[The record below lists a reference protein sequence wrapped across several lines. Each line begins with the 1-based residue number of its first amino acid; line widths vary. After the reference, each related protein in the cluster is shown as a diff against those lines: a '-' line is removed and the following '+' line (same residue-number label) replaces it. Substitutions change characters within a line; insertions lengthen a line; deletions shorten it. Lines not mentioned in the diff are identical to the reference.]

1 MKNTLKRISVGLASS
16 ALMLNMLSPAFAS
29 TTLYT
34 GGNGSNTENEIE
46 VEIEQTKLVEQSN
59 STDISNKFDIDL
71 GTGDNEAEDNTGGD
85 VSIKTGDTD
94 IIIDVENA
102 ANKNVANLSSCGTC
116 AGETGVTISGNGT
129 DSENEVELELETSV
143 WAVQDN
149 HADVDND
156 IEIDAETGDNDAEDN
171 TNGDVSIKTGSIGM
185 DIDISTLA
193 NENIA
198 FIGGE
203 DSDGQSI
210 SVRILD
216 NGSNTENEVE
226 LELETVTG
234 IEQDNHADV
243 DNDIEIDAE
252 TGDNDAEDNT
262 GGESSIDTG
271 SFVAF
276 IDVANSLNFN
286 SANVACDDCLMDIL
300 AKVADNGT
308 DSENEIEAEL
318 EGGVFVTQE
327 NSCGGF
333 GGFPFFFFNHNDC
346 METELEIDA
355 ETGDNQVEDST
366 NGSDSDPM
374 IETGDAGVDIDV
386 TNEGGINTYGADFP
400 EVTVDFSMGSMFAA
414 IWAMWH

>member
-46 VEIEQTKLVEQSN
+46 VEIEQTELVEQSN

-171 TNGDVSIKTGSIGM
+171 TNGDVSIETGNIGM

-198 FIGGE
+198 FIGGDS
-203 DSDGQSI
+203 DSDGQSV

-216 NGSNTENEVE
+216 NGSDTENEVE
-226 LELETVTG
+226 LEL
-234 IEQDNHADV
+234 
-243 DNDIEIDAE
+243 
-252 TGDNDAEDNT
+252 DNDAEDNT
-262 GGESSIDTG
+262 GGESSIETG
-271 SFVAF
+271 SFVGF

-286 SANVACDDCLMDIL
+286 SANVACDDCLMDVL

>member
-59 STDISNKFDIDL
+59 STDISNKFNIDL

-94 IIIDVENA
+94 VIIDVENA
-102 ANKNVANLSSCGTC
+102 ANENVASLSSCGTC
-116 AGETGVTISGNGT
+116 AGETEVTIAGNGT
-129 DSENEVELELETSV
+129 NSENEVELELETSV

-171 TNGDVSIKTGSIGM
+171 T
-185 DIDISTLA
+185 
-193 NENIA
+193 
-198 FIGGE
+198 
-203 DSDGQSI
+203 
-210 SVRILD
+210 
-216 NGSNTENEVE
+216 
-226 LELETVTG
+226 
-234 IEQDNHADV
+234 
-243 DNDIEIDAE
+243 
-252 TGDNDAEDNT
+252 
-262 GGESSIDTG
+262 GGESSIETG
-271 SFVAF
+271 SFVGF

-286 SANVACDDCLMDIL
+286 SANVACDDCLMDVL

-333 GGFPFFFFNHNDC
+333 GGFSFFFHHNDC

-386 TNEGGINTYGADFP
+386 TNEGGVNTYGADFP